1 MDYRIRYVKEG
12 DLDQIQKIEEESFSH
27 PFSKKQF
34 LRLYTNYNKIFFIAE
49 KDKEIL
55 GYIVGI
61 RGFRKIIVASIAV
74 KEEFRRKGI
83 ADKLIRHLIKRA
95 RAMVKTLELQVRI
108 SNKPAIFF
116 YEGIGFTC
124 KSILHEYYPDK
135 EDAILY
141 CKTFC

>member
-12 DLDQIQKIEEESFSH
+12 DLDQIQKIEEESFLH

-34 LRLYTNYNKIFFIAE
+34 IQLYANYNKIFFVAE
-49 KDKEIL
+49 KGKEIL
-55 GYIVGI
+55 GYIIGI
-61 RGFRKIIVASIAV
+61 RGFRKITVASVAV

-83 ADKLIRHLIKRA
+83 ADKLIRYLIKMA

-108 SNKPAIFF
+108 GNKPAIFF
-116 YEGIGFTC
+116 YEGVGFTC

-141 CKTFC
+141 CKTLR